1 MTFREA
7 ATKQHKTIRKVQAV
21 ADEVY
26 TDELALGRH
35 DDSAQ
40 IGRLAYLLEIASQ
53 TLDGQP
59 TDEAVAAEILI
70 ARGIA

>member
-7 ATKQHKTIRKVQAV
+7 ATKQHETIRQVQAA
-21 ADEVY
+21 ADDVY
-26 TDELALGRH
+26 ADELARGRH
-35 DDSAQ
+35 DENAQ
-40 IGRLAYLLEIASQ
+40 IGRLAYLLEIKSQ
-53 TLDGQP
+53 TLDGKP

>member
-7 ATKQHKTIRKVQAV
+7 ATKQHETIRKVQAV
-21 ADEVY
+21 ADDVY
-26 TDELALGRH
+26 ATELARGRY

-40 IGRLAYLLEIASQ
+40 IGRLAYLLEIKSQ
-53 TLDGQP
+53 KLDGKP
-59 TDEAVAAEILI
+59 TDEAVAAEIFI